1 MILIDHTKI
10 DNIMFGGIDHNDYP
24 DYCDAYILSAD
35 YDGTPMTDDQMDEL
49 NEDRYFVYEKLWNFL
64 N

>member
-1 MILIDHTKI
+1 MDYSKI
-10 DNIMFGGIDHNDYP
+10 DNIVFDGIDHNDRP

-35 YDGTPMTDDQMDEL
+35 YDGEEMTEEQLDEL
-49 NEDRYFVYEKLWNFL
+49 NEDRNFVYEKLHDYL